1 MSRPKN
7 KDVILNKTKKKT
19 TPKCAPRTE
28 HDFISVKSMTT
39 RWVPKCPINATHKVL
54 VGVEEAVVVLQWLQL
69 QQHLLVQL
77 HLSLIW

>member
-7 KDVILNKTKKKT
+7 KDVMLKRKKEE
-19 TPKCAPRTE
+19 CIACTE
-28 HDFISVKSMTT
+28 KSLMSVKSLMT
-39 RWVPKCPINATHKVL
+39 RWVPECPINGTHKVL
-54 VGVEEAVVVLQWLQL
+54 VGAEEAVVVLQWLQL